1 MLMEERRTWIRKKKK
16 KREMYGAHHDR
27 VDKVQSHCCLA
38 LGHVLSWSCVSGG
51 TWWPPLYIISYVG
64 RRLTFI
70 VKPNSINNRVRSFWL
85 LRVRTM
91 TLSICLCCY
100 IIDAINWSLPN
111 GSISSS
117 WLAPFPHNPSS
128 SSSPF
133 FVFLFFESCLFSCF
147 LFPDIIMRSLPLCH
161 VSQQLQVNFRRVF
174 KRKKRNQRNTKM
186 GQKKSNEEIDDPLE
200 NAFEKK
206 KSLILWFSIEII

>member
-1 MLMEERRTWIRKKKK
+1 
-16 KREMYGAHHDR
+16 MYGAHHDR

-70 VKPNSINNRVRSFWL
+70 VKPNSISNRVRPFWL

-128 SSSPF
+128 SCSTTHRFLF
-133 FVFLFFESCLFSCF
+133 FFVFWRLSVFLFFISWYYYAFSPPLPCF
-147 LFPDIIMRSLPLCH
+147 STAPSQFPSRL
-161 VSQQLQVNFRRVF
+161 
-174 KRKKRNQRNTKM
+174 
-186 GQKKSNEEIDDPLE
+186 
-200 NAFEKK
+200 
-206 KSLILWFSIEII
+206 